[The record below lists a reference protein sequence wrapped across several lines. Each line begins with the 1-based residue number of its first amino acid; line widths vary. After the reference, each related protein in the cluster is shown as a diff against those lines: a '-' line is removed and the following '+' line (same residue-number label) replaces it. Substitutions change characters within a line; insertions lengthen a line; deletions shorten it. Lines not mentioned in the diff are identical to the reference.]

1 MSRDF
6 YKIEAKTALFCEK
19 FHNNKKLRKIKYLNN
34 PVSHTKFE

>member
-19 FHNNKKLRKIKYLNN
+19 FHNTTAKYFL
-34 PVSHTKFE
+34 